1 MNEKTTYVVKDIN
14 KDIWVKFRGKA
25 MLNGFKTASDCLNH
39 LKSRYVSENNK

>member
-14 KDIWVKFRGKA
+14 RDDWVKFRGKA

-39 LKSRYVSENNK
+39 LITSYVDKDSK

>member
-39 LKSRYVSENNK
+39 LISRYVGENNK